1 MPSRRAAVHC
11 GQGATPWR
19 LAEKV
24 RSDSLYGN
32 RARAISRRE
41 RHQESWEPAT
51 MVMDLSAQMMQ
62 ATVQLEQPLGDGT
75 RTVGTGFLI
84 TETTPDGKPHTILVT
99 ANHVFDKMPKSNARI
114 GYRFANADGSWS
126 YSPQSLKIRDAQGHP
141 LWTHHPS
148 RDVAAIA
155 ITAPAAFTKAA
166 IPEDYLAAD
175 DTFSK
180 YQVGAGDQ
188 MMTLGFPLGLAANSA
203 GFPILRAGRVASYPI
218 APAKIFPTFLLDFSV
233 FPGNSGGPVFMSGP
247 ARHTAAGDNGQ
258 SSQDVEFIA
267 GLLTQQVELNS
278 ERLDIGIV
286 TNARFIRETI
296 ALIKDPAAP
305 VTEVASQEPISGAKA
320 ASAEEAARPE

>member
-1 MPSRRAAVHC
+1 
-11 GQGATPWR
+11 
-19 LAEKV
+19 
-24 RSDSLYGN
+24 
-32 RARAISRRE
+32 
-41 RHQESWEPAT
+41 
-51 MVMDLSAQMMQ
+51 MVMDLSAQLMQ

-84 TETTPDGKPHTILVT
+84 TETAPDGKPHTILVT
-99 ANHVFDKMPKSNARI
+99 ANHVFDKMPGANARV
-114 GYRFANADGSWS
+114 GYRIANDDGSWS
-126 YSPQSLKIRDAQGHP
+126 YSPQSLKIRDAKGHA
-141 LWTHHPS
+141 LWTRHPS

-155 ITAPAAFTKAA
+155 ITAPEAFAKAA
-166 IPEDYLAAD
+166 IPEEYLAAD
-175 DTFSK
+175 ETFSK

-188 MMTLGFPLGLAANSA
+188 MMTLGFPRGLAANSA

-247 ARHTAAGDNGQ
+247 ARHAMDANGQ
-258 SSQDVEFIA
+258 GGQDVEFIA

-296 ALIKDPAAP
+296 GLIKDPNAP
-305 VTEVASQEPISGAKA
+305 VTEVAAGEGAISGAKA